1 MLKVLSRRTFLIAA
15 AGSASAS
22 LVWSCRSP
30 RRAPHQGIG
39 PDPAF
44 DRFDRY
50 VDDRGW
56 MMDAK
61 DRKIVR
67 PA

>member
-1 MLKVLSRRTFLIAA
+1 MLQFLSRRTFLIAA
-15 AGSASAS
+15 GGGVSAS

-30 RRAPHQGIG
+30 GKAPRQGIQ

-44 DRFDRY
+44 DRFDKY
-50 VDDRGW
+50 MDDRGW
-56 MMDAK
+56 MLDAK
-61 DRKIVR
+61 DRKLVR

>member
-1 MLKVLSRRTFLIAA
+1 MLPFLSRRTFLIAA
-15 AGSASAS
+15 GGGVSAS
-22 LVWSCRSP
+22 LVWSCRRP
-30 RRAPHQGIG
+30 GTVRRQGIQ

-44 DRFDRY
+44 DRFDKY

-56 MMDAK
+56 MLDAT
-61 DRKIVR
+61 DRKPAR